1 MSNLTTYLQ
10 SNIVQVLADDAQDE
24 APIAD
29 MIFFRIKAKPEAN
42 AEEFKKALAEHQ
54 GVFCSCNLFDKEEH
68 NYMELGGWVGD
79 QTMAL
84 GMMGL
89 GSLLGLWKLLT
100 PITVLG
106 DLVPKE
112 MIMRHL
118 PCIEWRYSKM
128 CSVIKYLDC

>member
-1 MSNLTTYLQ
+1 MSNLTTYLR
-10 SNIVQVLADDAQDE
+10 NNLVQVLDDAVQDE
-24 APIAD
+24 TPIAD

-42 AEEFKKALAEHQ
+42 AEEFKKVLAEHQ
-54 GVFCSCNLFDKEEH
+54 GEFCSCDLFDKQEH
-68 NYMELGGWVGD
+68 GYMELGGWVGD

-112 MIMRHL
+112 MIMQMAQ
-118 PCIEWRYSKM
+118 SG
-128 CSVIKYLDC
+128 VITIQSA